1 MSLMH
6 SNNYKN
12 VKGVKGMLRVQT
24 HTLNTVKAFHI
35 KPSQTNV
42 KPVKGLTR
50 VRAREGKNQQSII
63 KNIKCIKNISTRE
76 IYTLN
81 MLNTLT
87 KPTAI
92 SLSDVK
98 GTICT
103 LNTLNISANMV

>member
-1 MSLMH
+1 MPLVY

-24 HTLNTVKAFHI
+24 HTLNTVKASHI
-35 KPSQTNV
+35 KPSKTHV
-42 KPVKGLTR
+42 KPVKGLSR
-50 VRAREGKNQQSII
+50 VRAREEKNQQSII

-81 MLNTLT
+81 ILNTLT
-87 KPTAI
+87 KPTVI

-98 GTICT
+98 GTNCT
-103 LNTLNISANMV
+103 LNTLNISVNMV

>member
-1 MSLMH
+1 MY

-24 HTLNTVKAFHI
+24 HTLNTVKASHI
-35 KPSQTNV
+35 NTSKTYV

-50 VRAREGKNQQSII
+50 VRARERKKQQSIS
-63 KNIKCIKNISTRE
+63 KNIKYIKNISTRE

-87 KPTAI
+87 KPTVI

>member
-1 MSLMH
+1 MY

-24 HTLNTVKAFHI
+24 HTLNTVKPSHI
-35 KPSQTNV
+35 KTSQTYV

-50 VRAREGKNQQSII
+50 VRAREEKNQQSII

-87 KPTAI
+87 KLTATSI
-92 SLSDVK
+92 SDVK